1 VHLHVPHL
9 PVPAVLLSVVY
20 AAAIA
25 VALAHPGEH
34 TLAGLVVLA
43 GLVAR
48 WALRSRHRAAAPVA
62 LAVAES
68 AGTVDAVLAPEPAA
82 TPAAAA

>member
-1 VHLHVPHL
+1 MHLHLPHP

-43 GLVAR
+43 GLVTR
-48 WALRSRHRAAAPVA
+48 WALRSRHRATAPV
-62 LAVAES
+62 
-68 AGTVDAVLAPEPAA
+68 TVAPEPAA
-82 TPAAAA
+82 APAPAA